1 MKQYVTVEDY
11 LELLAGYSPG
21 LNNWQLT
28 PGPSNSQISLA
39 RYDVSIVESMAFA
52 TNLQQA
58 ALTDKQAALSVNLIL
73 KYRRQFAAIG
83 IDVTPVENPVYRRP
97 VRTINRQ
104 KSIWIEDDK
113 LCVQFPYND
122 ILIKNLKQI
131 NVDGQ
136 GSAKFDNNTKVW
148 KIGITDYTVN
158 YVATIGQANSF
169 YIAPEVLKLFELV
182 LECEM
187 VPYEIKLVQTDTG
200 YTVTNATDSLTEYIN
215 TNIGDNLVRLIDAAG
230 VLGYT
235 VDESLIKSSN
245 LGKDSI
251 LSKIAL
257 QHELHLEHEENTIS
271 DILDYAELTNRY
283 PVCIWNPNI
292 MSPFD
297 TSRFDPKDVV
307 VFDQNGKT
315 TTSNYDPY
323 NVKLVY
329 ARKIP
334 DTWTFPIPLL
344 VSTQQMMYGGR
355 KLNWLNLA
363 EKIIYVSKTNLRR

>member
-11 LELLAGYSPG
+11 LELLAGYDPG
-21 LNNWQLT
+21 LNNWQLIT
-28 PGPSNSQISLA
+28 GTNKSKISLA

-83 IDVTPVENPVYRRP
+83 VDVSPVEHPVYRRP

-113 LCVQFPYND
+113 ICVQFPYSD
-122 ILIKNLKQI
+122 IIIRNLKQI
-131 NVDGQ
+131 NIDGQ
-136 GSAKFDNNTKVW
+136 GAAKFDNNTKVW
-148 KIGITDYTVN
+148 KIDITEYTVN
-158 YVATIGQANSF
+158 YVATIGQANNF
-169 YIAPEVLKLFELV
+169 YMAPEVMKLFELV

-187 VPYEIKLVQTDTG
+187 MPYEIKLIQTETG
-200 YTVTNATDSLTEYIN
+200 YTVTNAAASLLEYIDAH
-215 TNIGDNLVRLIDAAG
+215 IGSDLIRLIDAAG

-235 VDESLIKSSN
+235 VDKTLFESTD

-257 QHELHLEHEENTIS
+257 EHELHLEQEENTIS
-271 DILDYAELTNRY
+271 DILDYAEITNRY

-323 NVKLVY
+323 CVKLVY

-363 EKIIYVSKTNLRR
+363 EKIIYVSKTNIRR